1 MADADGAH
9 ALLHVYIDDA
19 ACGAEHETG
28 EIGIGIGV
36 FDHFVLDELF
46 HHGEVGEFQ
55 AGVFAQKPCGDAV
68 VDSGAEVL
76 EAGLGL
82 FAVAGNRDI
91 VIAVYKGIEKVPE
104 TVRGALLVIIN
115 KDDIVPGRVVTPA
128 YKGVVAAAGVKGRD
142 AGQNVQHLV
151 GRTVI
156 DSDDLIIEVGFLCH
170 DLADLVDDETYGTL
184 TGITGNDKAYEIFFL
199 S

>member
-1 MADADGAH
+1 
-9 ALLHVYIDDA
+9 
-19 ACGAEHETG
+19 
-28 EIGIGIGV
+28 
-36 FDHFVLDELF
+36 
-46 HHGEVGEFQ
+46 
-55 AGVFAQKPCGDAV
+55 
-68 VDSGAEVL
+68 
-76 EAGLGL
+76 
-82 FAVAGNRDI
+82 
-91 VIAVYKGIEKVPE
+91 
-104 TVRGALLVIIN
+104 
-115 KDDIVPGRVVTPA
+115 VTPA
-128 YKGVVAAAGVKGRD
+128 YKGVVAAAVFGKVDDADFGVKGRD